1 MSSSLKSARIPAY
14 ADDESDHL
22 ALLDFKNR
30 ISEDPLQIMNLWND
44 SAHFCNWFGVT
55 CSPSTKRVMVLNLQA
70 QRLSGS
76 ITPSIGNLTYLT
88 GINLKNNSF
97 YDEIPQEVG
106 RLRRLQHLNLSYN
119 SFGGNLPSNLS
130 HCTQLRVLHVVD
142 NKLVGHIPK
151 QFNLL
156 LKLVFLQLAR
166 NNLIGSI
173 PAWIGNFSL
182 LYVLSLYRNIL
193 KGSIPSELGR
203 LSGLRFFSL
212 AVNNLSGT
220 ISPPIYNI
228 SSIYH
233 FSVAANLLHGS
244 LPPNVGLTLPNL
256 ERFFVDLNSF
266 IGHIPVSLSNVSRLY
281 MLDFGENGLTG
292 TVPQNLESFHD
303 LVHLNFYD
311 NSLGNRKVGDLNF
324 LDFLANCTSLKVLA
338 LDFNQFGGVLPNSI
352 ANLSSRLRWLGLGGN
367 IIRGGIPNGND
378 NLVNLTDLELHGNY
392 LSGPLPNALGKLQQ
406 LRVLY
411 LNNNKFSGSIPSS
424 LGNLTKLIKLFM
436 DENKFEGSIPLS
448 LGNCQDLLELNLSSN
463 NLNGTIPK
471 QAIGLSSLSIYLV
484 MSHNSLTGTLPFE
497 VGNLKNLWKL
507 DLSENRLS
515 GEIPASLGS
524 CTSLVS
530 LHLEVNSFEG
540 AIPPSLKT
548 LRGLNEIDLSRNNL
562 SGQIPEFFSKFLSLK
577 HLNLS
582 HNDLFGK
589 VPKLS
594 GSTNGFSV
602 DNLIGSGSFGS
613 VYKGVLSSNGAV
625 IAVKVLNLQQRG
637 GSKSFVNEC
646 NFLRSLRHRNLLM
659 VITACSSVDHQRN
672 DFKSLVFQFMS
683 NGSLDQWLHPIEDEQ
698 HQCKRLSFIQRLN
711 IAMDVAYALQYI
723 HLHFQTPIVHCDL
736 KPSNV
741 LLNEDMVAHVGDYG
755 LAKFV
760 IDASHNP
767 SKNQSMS
774 DFSVA
779 LKGSIEYI
787 PPEYG
792 MGGQIS
798 ILGDIYSYGVLLL
811 EMFTGKRPTDDM
823 FKEGLSIQKFT
834 VMALPY
840 RVMDI
845 VDLSMPFE
853 ENEDDDETN
862 NVDIEESAII
872 EEVDHHFNTRS
883 RVVHC
888 LISVLQIGLLCFAT
902 SPHECLPTNDVV
914 NKMRAITDTFPEV
927 RHASPIDENIYLG
940 RVEDSRNW

>member
-1 MSSSLKSARIPAY
+1 
-14 ADDESDHL
+14 
-22 ALLDFKNR
+22 
-30 ISEDPLQIMNLWND
+30 
-44 SAHFCNWFGVT
+44 
-55 CSPSTKRVMVLNLQA
+55 
-70 QRLSGS
+70 
-76 ITPSIGNLTYLT
+76 
-88 GINLKNNSF
+88 
-97 YDEIPQEVG
+97 
-106 RLRRLQHLNLSYN
+106 
-119 SFGGNLPSNLS
+119 
-130 HCTQLRVLHVVD
+130 
-142 NKLVGHIPK
+142 
-151 QFNLL
+151 
-156 LKLVFLQLAR
+156 
-166 NNLIGSI
+166 
-173 PAWIGNFSL
+173 
-182 LYVLSLYRNIL
+182 
-193 KGSIPSELGR
+193 
-203 LSGLRFFSL
+203 
-212 AVNNLSGT
+212 
-220 ISPPIYNI
+220 
-228 SSIYH
+228 
-233 FSVAANLLHGS
+233 
-244 LPPNVGLTLPNL
+244 
-256 ERFFVDLNSF
+256 
-266 IGHIPVSLSNVSRLY
+266 

-292 TVPQNLESFHD
+292 TVPQNLASFHD

-338 LDFNQFGGVLPNSI
+338 LDFNQFDGVLPNSI

-367 IIRGGIPNGND
+367 IIRGGIPNGNG

-406 LRVLY
+406 LWVLY

-497 VGNLKNLWKL
+497 VGYLKNLWKL

-530 LHLEVNSFEG
+530 LHLEGNSFEG

-548 LRGLNEIDLSRNNL
+548 LRGLDEIDLSRNNL
-562 SGQIPEFFSKFLSLK
+562 SRQIPEFFSKFLSLK

-589 VPKLS
+589 VPSEGIFLNGLVLLCFFITCCNVKKWRKRPLAASSLKNRRLACISYAELS

-723 HLHFQTPIVHCDL
+723 HLHFQKPIVLCDL

-774 DFSVA
+774 DFSIA

-787 PPEYG
+787 PP
-792 MGGQIS
+792 
-798 ILGDIYSYGVLLL
+798 
-811 EMFTGKRPTDDM
+811 
-823 FKEGLSIQKFT
+823 GLFSTNNSIQAK
-834 VMALPY
+834 V
-840 RVMDI
+840 
-845 VDLSMPFE
+845 
-853 ENEDDDETN
+853 
-862 NVDIEESAII
+862 
-872 EEVDHHFNTRS
+872 
-883 RVVHC
+883 
-888 LISVLQIGLLCFAT
+888 
-902 SPHECLPTNDVV
+902 
-914 NKMRAITDTFPEV
+914 
-927 RHASPIDENIYLG
+927 
-940 RVEDSRNW
+940 